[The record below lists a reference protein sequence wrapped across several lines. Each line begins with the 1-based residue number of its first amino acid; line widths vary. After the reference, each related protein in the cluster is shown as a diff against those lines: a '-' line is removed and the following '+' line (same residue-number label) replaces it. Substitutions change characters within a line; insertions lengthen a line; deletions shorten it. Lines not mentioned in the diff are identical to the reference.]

1 MRLGRS
7 TVRSQLLVEYHS
19 YRVGILDASQCNH
32 TPMSYMQSKDDPAGG
47 KNLCCA
53 SAREAD
59 SGTVSR
65 SWRTVLGVSVELV
78 FRIPMRCDQGFD
90 LRTL

>member
-1 MRLGRS
+1 MRLGGS

-78 FRIPMRCDQGFD
+78 FRIPM
-90 LRTL
+90 